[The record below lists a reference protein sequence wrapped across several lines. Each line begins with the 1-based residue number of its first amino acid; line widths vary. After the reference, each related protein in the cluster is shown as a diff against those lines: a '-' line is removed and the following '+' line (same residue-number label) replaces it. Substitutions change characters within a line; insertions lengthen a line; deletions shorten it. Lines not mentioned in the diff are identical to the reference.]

1 MAIKEIEM
9 LEQELFQPVIFD
21 AASVREYKPLSG
33 CSLNRRI
40 AEAQGYIE
48 NYEKYSKCFDDMEPT
63 YLNHPEIL
71 GKYAKPIAKDMRE
84 FFGKNIGKAPYQ
96 KDLKIAITK
105 LPTTYQVLWKMYTDG
120 KNASIKPVGIKPVG
134 KIFGYFN
141 PDANEIGIDPAV
153 FPELNDPER
162 KYLKGMEI
170 PDASRTLGEE
180 LFHHGQKKT
189 GIMEAYIKKFGP
201 DARKYIEGQAA
212 HYSDQK
218 YGSTKIYPEWKDD
231 YRKLMDRYGEKKA
244 LEGCFNCFCA
254 S

>member
-1 MAIKEIEM
+1 MAIKELEM
-9 LEQELFQPVIFD
+9 LEQELFQTTMLDADSSGHHKPV
-21 AASVREYKPLSG
+21 SG

-40 AEAQGYIE
+40 AEARGYID
-48 NYEKYSKCFDDMEPT
+48 NYEKNRNCFEGMEPV

-71 GKYAKPIAKDMRE
+71 SKYAKPIAKDMRE
-84 FFGKNIGKAPYQ
+84 FFGKKIGKAPYQ
-96 KDLKIAITK
+96 KDLKMKITK
-105 LPTTYQVLWKMYTDG
+105 LPTTYQVLWKMHTDG
-120 KNASIKPVGIKPVG
+120 MNAYLKPAAIRPIG

-141 PDANEIGIDPAV
+141 PDANEIGIDSSV

-170 PDASRTLGEE
+170 PDASRTMGEE

-189 GIMEAYIKKFGP
+189 GIMDAYIKKFGP

-212 HYSDQK
+212 HYSDER
-218 YGSTKIYPEWKDD
+218 YGKTRIYPEWKDD
-231 YRKLMDRYGEKKA
+231 YRKLMDKHGEKRA